1 LRYAILFSGMSFR
14 RHVNG
19 LEFCYRTLVDRYGF
33 ATDNIYVLNYDAS
46 LRAFGDQED
55 ASCGLWPGDGTA
67 HRMVVNAQGSRAAF
81 QHALRAIGEKLTPD
95 DQLFINT
102 TGHGG
107 HHGDGRG
114 PDLLTYPH
122 CERYKRRDFCADLAA
137 LPPHRSLVVLMAQC
151 FAGGF
156 NQAVIDASR
165 AESTFI
171 AAATSETRQSFMSFN
186 DSNWDSFQ
194 RNWLAALAGR
204 DVDGASI
211 EVIAGRVTGGPI
223 TVREAF
229 TYASTCPGRNPYDS
243 PEFAA
248 SADSAGDLT
257 LSGDLTPVSAAA

>member
-19 LEFCYRTLVDRYGF
+19 LEFCYRTLVDHLGF
-33 ATDNIYVLNYDAS
+33 ATENIRVLNYDGS
-46 LRAFGDQED
+46 LRAFGDQDDE
-55 ASCGLWPGDGTA
+55 ACGLWPGDSTA
-67 HRMVVNAQGSRAAF
+67 HRMVVNAEGHRAAF
-81 QHALRAIGEKLTPD
+81 QLALRCIGEKLTPN

-122 CERYKRRDFCADLAA
+122 CGRYKRRDFCADLAA

-151 FAGGF
+151 FGGGF

-165 AESTFI
+165 AETTFI
-171 AAATSETRQSFMSFN
+171 ASATSETRQSFMSFN

-194 RNWLAALAGR
+194 RNWIAALAGR
-204 DVDGASI
+204 DVDGAAI
-211 EVIAGRVTGGPI
+211 EVIPGRAARGPV

-229 TYASTCPGRNPYDS
+229 TYASTCQGRNPYDS

-248 SADSAGDLT
+248 SPGGESET
-257 LSGDLTPVSAAA
+257 LSDAVTTVFAAA